1 MNKVKLGLKKL
12 SAEQLIQY
20 IRQII
25 KNLLGN
31 IYFTSTTPASATVT
45 TAINDYETALNN
57 EKTAYET
64 AKSMTATAHQKRIA
78 LELIT
83 NQLGNFIENASGGDA
98 AKIKSTGMDIKASPV
113 HHTGVPFKPTG
124 MAASAGDKEGEI
136 DLHWDA
142 CKDKSAKSYRVEI
155 CADPI
160 DKSKWQQCKTAT
172 KSKVAVNHLTSGQGY
187 WLRVCAINPKGES
200 GWSDPA
206 FKVAP

>member
-124 MAASAGDKEGEI
+124 MAASAEI
-136 DLHWDA
+136 R
-142 CKDKSAKSYRVEI
+142 KAKLI
-155 CADPI
+155 CTGMHVRIRAQKVTGLKFVLI
-160 DKSKWQQCKTAT
+160 LLT
-172 KSKVAVNHLTSGQGY
+172 KANGSNAKRPPN
-187 WLRVCAINPKGES
+187 RR
-200 GWSDPA
+200 
-206 FKVAP
+206 